1 MKSMT
6 GFGKG
11 QASSNGVDCTVEIS
25 SVNRKQLDLRF
36 NIPTELKGFEPDFR
50 KHIAKYVS
58 RGAVNVKF
66 IVDYDESLKSQAIT
80 INKEVA
86 AHYVNE
92 FKALAV
98 NLGISDSVSISD
110 LVALPEVVTAKDIDL
125 DADLFK
131 DSCMDAMK
139 AALDSFVNM
148 RSEEGLVLKADLL
161 ERRKGLELL
170 VDEIKERAPLV
181 IVEYQEKLKERVQT
195 LLQDMELD
203 EDSLSREV
211 AYFADRCDI
220 SEEVTRLYSHFQQ
233 FDKLVNDSKP
243 VGRAL
248 DFLIQELFREINT
261 TGSKANDAE
270 IAKRVVSFKTELE
283 KIREQVQNI
292 E

>member
-36 NIPTELKGFEPDFR
+36 NIPTELKGLEPALR
-50 KHIAKYVS
+50 KALLERVS

-92 FKALAV
+92 FKLLAV

-110 LVALPEVVTAKDIDL
+110 LVALPEVVTEKDIDL

-131 DSCMDAMK
+131 DSCLEAMK
-139 AALDSFVNM
+139 VALDNFVNM

-161 ERRKGLELL
+161 ERRKGLELF
-170 VDEIKERAPLV
+170 VDKIRERAPFV
-181 IVEYQEKLKERVQT
+181 INEYRDKLKERVEL
-195 LLQDMELD
+195 LLQDMALD
-203 EDSLSREV
+203 EESLAREV

-233 FDKLVNDSKP
+233 FDKLVHDTKP

-248 DFLIQELFREINT
+248 DFLIQEMFREINT

-270 IAKRVVSFKTELE
+270 IARLVVSFKTELE
-283 KIREQVQNI
+283 KVREQVQNI